1 MKWGGSEGQ
10 RERATYSELAH
21 FFGAVCGGWD
31 ERWVHGVKNLWEWE
45 E

>member
-10 RERATYSELAH
+10 QATYSELAH
-21 FFGAVCGGWD
+21 FYSAVCGSWD
-31 ERWVHGVKNLWEWE
+31 ECWVHGVKNLCEWE